1 MSRKQV
7 LLIVEGIK
15 QEIKLFQ
22 ALFRC
27 YGLDIGYEIVS
38 YNTNIYELYE
48 RMFSDGFQDDLSL
61 LGVLKERASDEDKW
75 LFDQDYSDVLLVFD
89 YEPQD
94 NRFSPARLEEM
105 QRYFNESTDNGKLYV
120 NYPMVEACKHFL
132 KMPDV
137 EYLNRAVSREDVLNY
152 KSIVGNASRYQSF
165 ERHFIRPDV
174 DEMIVLT
181 AIKALRLCGHNG
193 EVGYESEYR
202 DLDHEPI
209 VKTQNDTLRLA
220 DEVWVLGTCL
230 LFILDYSTGLID
242 FAGIESKLLG

>member
-1 MSRKQV
+1 M
-7 LLIVEGIK
+7 
-15 QEIKLFQ
+15 KLFH
-22 ALFRC
+22 ALFAC
-27 YGLDIGYEIVS
+27 YDLDFGYEIVP

-61 LGVLKERASDEDKW
+61 LGVLKERASEEDKW
-75 LFDQDYSDVLLVFD
+75 LFDQDYSDILLVFD

-94 NRFSPARLEEM
+94 NRFSPGRLEEM

-137 EYLNRAVSREDVLNY
+137 EYLNRSVSLEEVLKY

-165 ERHFIRPDV
+165 DRHFIRPDV

-181 AIKALRLCGHNG
+181 AIKALWLSGYD
-193 EVGYESEYR
+193 VKAGYESGYR
-202 DLDHEPI
+202 DLDHEAI
-209 VKTQNDTLRLA
+209 VRAQNDALRL
-220 DEVWVLGTCL
+220 DNEVWVLGTCL
-230 LFILDYSTGLID
+230 LFILDYSTGFID